1 MEDIGTLV
9 QGILGDQQIFIRGD
23 LNGHVGK
30 GSNSFDQI
38 HGGYGYDTRNNEGKP
53 ILEFSLA

>member
-1 MEDIGTLV
+1 MEDIRTLV

-30 GSNSFDQI
+30 DNNSFDQI
-38 HGGYGYDTRNNEGKP
+38 HGGYGHDTRNNKGKP
-53 ILEFSLA
+53 ILEFVIA